1 MNKLPLHLGLGSDL
15 RRQRRGRRMT
25 QEELAGN
32 AGLSIP
38 TVRLLERT
46 HGNLT
51 SWNVVLGA
59 LALEVAGRN
68 LPAGETLGRSIAAL
82 RRSRGFTQRGLAEL
96 VGVTQP
102 TILALERYGRGR
114 LEILDRVLVRL
125 GAGAYLIGRGEKKSF
140 FTHAGN
146 ASTHHGWETPP
157 EILETLYE
165 VFGKFDLDPCA

>member
-1 MNKLPLHLGLGSDL
+1 
-15 RRQRRGRRMT
+15 MT

-102 TILALERYGRGR
+102 TILASNGTAAAVSKFWTASLSVWGQGPISSGGGRRNRSSRTPGMPR
-114 LEILDRVLVRL
+114 RITGGKPRPKSWRRSTRCSANSTSTRAL
-125 GAGAYLIGRGEKKSF
+125 RGSRGL
-140 FTHAGN
+140 A
-146 ASTHHGWETPP
+146 
-157 EILETLYE
+157 
-165 VFGKFDLDPCA
+165 